1 MAKRTKDTASAYSSP
16 SRAVT
21 RKTRNSPITPAV
33 SIRRPTGLS
42 TRRQL
47 QLALQFPLRT
57 RLQQD
62 KGYTDGLLASDSDLT
77 RTVSYSKLLQ
87 RSPESFKSFRS
98 SMSRPV
104 SKRPSRKPKVLK
116 SLGILKGIRTCLQR
130 KQPGRS
136 RVATPFRVPAQ
147 LPPCDYSDVLSSS
160 EEDPSP
166 WQMTSKYGPLR
177 YRLYS
182 FSRWL
187 GYFYQIFTQL
197 HHF

>member
-1 MAKRTKDTASAYSSP
+1 MAKRIKDTASAYSTP
-16 SRAVT
+16 SRANS
-21 RKTRNSPITPAV
+21 RGIRNSPNSPAV
-33 SIRRPTGLS
+33 SMRRSTGLS
-42 TRRQL
+42 TRKQL

-57 RLQQD
+57 QLQQD
-62 KGYTDGLLASDSDLT
+62 KGYTDSRLASDSDLT

-98 SMSRPV
+98 SMSRPA

-136 RVATPFRVPAQ
+136 RVATPFRFPTQ
-147 LPPCDYSDVLSSS
+147 LPPCEYSDVLSSS
-160 EEDPSP
+160 EEDASP

-177 YRLYS
+177 YRLYC
-182 FSRWL
+182 FS
-187 GYFYQIFTQL
+187 IC
-197 HHF
+197 